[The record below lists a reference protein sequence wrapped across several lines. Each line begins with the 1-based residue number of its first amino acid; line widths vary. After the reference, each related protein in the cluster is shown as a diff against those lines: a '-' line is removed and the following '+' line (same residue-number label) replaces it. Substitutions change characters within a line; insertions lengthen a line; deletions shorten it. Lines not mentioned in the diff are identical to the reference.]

1 MGIAKSIPSCAK
13 AATPAIETMV
23 DEIILAIV
31 RRLQPVPP
39 KDAAGRARS
48 DLAAA
53 AVLFDRRGWS
63 KNPVSYHRQPPAL
76 LDSDMTWGR
85 ASSWPCRHETVSFAS
100 GFRPRSAE
108 PAAERWVSGGGNDIV
123 PVRVLRHGS
132 ASARP
137 WVVCLHGFGM
147 GNSPLDLTLLW
158 ANHLHET
165 LGVNVAVPVLPFHGP
180 RTQPGHGQLLST
192 DLMMAVHGISQ
203 AVWDIRRLIQW
214 TYRSG
219 AAAVGV
225 HGLSLGGYL
234 AALLAGIERVDG
246 VVAGIPFTSIPE
258 MLVHHHAPQQ
268 FTDILH
274 DEATHNVFR
283 VVSPL
288 AIEPLVPPRRRAM
301 FAARGDRF
309 IPASQSRALQ
319 RAWRSPTQWYPG
331 GHVSYLWSGPTKA
344 FVTDFFRDA
353 LVSAANVGKSA

>member
-1 MGIAKSIPSCAK
+1 M
-13 AATPAIETMV
+13 AATPAIGTMI

-39 KDAAGRARS
+39 KDAAERAS
-48 DLAAA
+48 AEIAAA
-53 AVLFDRRGWS
+53 SAYFNKRGWV
-63 KNPVSYHRQPPAL
+63 KNPATYHRQPPAL

-85 ASSWPCRHETVSFAS
+85 TTSWPYNHETVSFPS
-100 GFRPRSAE
+100 GFRPRSTE
-108 PAAERWVSGGGNDIV
+108 PGADRWVSGGGNDTV
-123 PVRVLRHGS
+123 PVRVLRRDG

-165 LGVNVAVPVLPFHGP
+165 LDVNVALPVLPFHGP

-203 AVWDIRRLIQW
+203 AIWDIRRLIQRM
-214 TYRSG
+214 YRSG
-219 AAAVGV
+219 APTVGV

-234 AALLAGIERVDG
+234 AALLAGIEPVDG
-246 VVAGIPFTSIPE
+246 IVAGIPFTSMPE
-258 MLVHHHAPQQ
+258 MLIHHRAPEQ

-274 DEATHNVFR
+274 SDATDNVFR

-288 AIEPLVPPRRRAM
+288 AIAPLAAPNRRAM

-309 IPASQSRALQ
+309 IPGSQSRALQ
-319 RAWRSPTQWYPG
+319 RAWRSPARWYPG
-331 GHVSYLWSGPTKA
+331 GHISYVWSSPTKA
-344 FVTDFFRDA
+344 FVTDFLRDA
-353 LVSAANVGKSA
+353 LEPAGKVDKTA